1 MNIKKIGLGVI
12 GTLIILVGG
21 VYLSKDI
28 IVKYILEEKL
38 TEIKQRES

>member
-21 VYLSKDI
+21 VYFSKDL
-28 IVKYILEEKL
+28 IVKVY
-38 TEIKQRES
+38 S